1 MMADNHK
8 GIYFP
13 KTLIGEHAYKKA
25 GPKGTGLHALLRIPP
40 DANEEDRE
48 KMNKAMFEADDEVRR
63 ETKGAT
69 GNESMGMSKWRQDRE
84 ERRRET
90 RGKVPDLD
98 KPLPYKKGGSVGSAS
113 KRADGI
119 AQRGKTRGKMV

>member
-1 MMADNHK
+1 MADNHK

-13 KTLIGEHAYKKA
+13 KTLIGEDAYKKA
-25 GPKGTGLHALLRIPP
+25 GPKRTGLHALLRIPP

-69 GNESMGMSKWRQDRE
+69 GNESMGMSKYRQDRE
-84 ERRRET
+84 EKRRET
-90 RGKVPDLD
+90 RGKVPNLD